1 MLPPAAI
8 IAQNGYMERN
18 LPPPAGAASLPCG
31 GIMKQLEDKTL
42 SLPAN
47 GINLEPGTLRDQL
60 AGKPNLLVFLR
71 HFG

>member
-1 MLPPAAI
+1 
-8 IAQNGYMERN
+8 
-18 LPPPAGAASLPCG
+18 
-31 GIMKQLEDKTL
+31 MKQLADKTL

-47 GINLEPGTLRDQL
+47 GINLEPGTLRDHL